1 LDAIEVKCGIPVVYP
16 STMQDLATERAAMLA
31 TPP

>member
-1 LDAIEVKCGIPVVYP
+1 LDAIQVKYDIPVVYT